1 MVTPPTGTDP
11 TFRLDEDGCRCD
23 WFHDCMSYLGEGGAP
38 IPVRAETW
46 LPISD
51 NRHTGWQVQRVEPL
65 TVTPSILCGRCKT
78 HGFITNG
85 AWVSV

>member
-1 MVTPPTGTDP
+1 MPAP
-11 TFRLDEDGCRCD
+11 TFYVIENGTHFW
-23 WFHDCMSYLGEGGAP
+23 WFHDCMTYLGAGDGTTLSP
-38 IPVRAETW
+38 CRAETM

-51 NRHTGWQVQRVEPL
+51 KGWHVQQVEPL

-85 AWVSV
+85 SWVGV